1 MSAAGG
7 NHVNCLC
14 DHNPNLSSSTDAG
27 GVSARYNAFAGLPAG
42 VAAELFSE
50 SSHRTAGRSYA
61 GKYRDSDEH
70 GSDFGLQ
77 EGTENVAGGGGD
89 FRDHPGRYPSLRS
102 YEYSGPA
109 AHGPRIGC
117 SAD

>member
-42 VAAELFSE
+42 VAAGLFSE
-50 SSHRTAGRSYA
+50 SSHRTAERSYA
-61 GKYRDSDEH
+61 GKYRDPDEH

-77 EGTENVAGGGGD
+77 EGTENVPGGGGN
-89 FRDHPGRYPSLRS
+89 FRDYPGRYPSFGGDKHSRS
-102 YEYSGPA
+102 VANGS
-109 AHGPRIGC
+109 RVRC
-117 SAD
+117 SSD